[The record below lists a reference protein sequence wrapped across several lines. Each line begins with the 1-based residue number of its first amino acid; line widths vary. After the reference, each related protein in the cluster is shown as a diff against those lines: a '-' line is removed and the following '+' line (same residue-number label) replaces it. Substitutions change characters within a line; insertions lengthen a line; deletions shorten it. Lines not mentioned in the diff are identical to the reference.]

1 MHSGHSVL
9 LLLGGGVS
17 YNRGI
22 QSKWHFCVTAG
33 TCAIAFF
40 FSPIFCQGEV
50 FDIGEGILELWH
62 WFTRLPEKFP
72 RHCAAIHTLSD
83 CVFPNCFCAY
93 INIQLKLTSASN
105 SWCSGGWRCIG
116 VMHLPFVFGD
126 LSLQLQ
132 LYEVQLGWRELVA
145 GSYGLNA
152 RHREETLK
160 RRGDIAL
167 KRGINT

>member
-17 YNRGI
+17 YNPGI
-22 QSKWHFCVTAG
+22 QSNLDFCVTAS
-33 TCAIAFF
+33 TCAIAF

-50 FDIGEGILELWH
+50 FDIGEDILELWY

-83 CVFPNCFCAY
+83 CVFPNCSCAY

-105 SWCSGGWRCIG
+105 SWRSGGWGCIG

-132 LYEVQLGWRELVA
+132 LCEVQLAWCELVA
-145 GSYGLNA
+145 GLYGLNA
-152 RHREETLK
+152 RHHEETFK
-160 RRGDIAL
+160 RRGDVAL
-167 KRGINT
+167 KWGINM